1 MAESE
6 TNTEDKAK
14 SKITKDMQIGEAIQK
29 YPDTAVVMMRNGLHC
44 VGCHVAAWE
53 SIEQGAKAH
62 GMDDKQIDS
71 MVEEMNRSI
80 EKE

>member
-80 EKE
+80 EKQ